1 MLFQKGQS
9 GNPAGRPRGSRN
21 RSKIIAD
28 KLTAPVLEKI
38 VDGVAKKAMGGNLV
52 AARLVLN
59 MLAHVRRDERP
70 TCALPELK
78 TPDDVLAAMQKV
90 TRQVSFGALTAGEGA
105 EFAKIFDLC
114 LQALGH
120 VELEQRIRHV
130 ELLAGTARSLPALP
144 KPVLDS

>member
-21 RSKIIAD
+21 RSKIIAER
-28 KLTAPVLEKI
+28 LTAPVLEEI
-38 VDGVAKKAMGGNLV
+38 VDEVAKKAIKGNLV
-52 AARLVLN
+52 AARLVIQ

-70 TCALPELK
+70 TCKLPDLK

-90 TRQVSFGALTAGEGA
+90 TRKVSSGALTAGEGA
-105 EFAKIFDLC
+105 EFAKILDLC

-120 VELEQRIRHV
+120 VELEQRLRHV
-130 ELLAGTARSLPALP
+130 EQLAGTARSLPALS